1 VIYQLRKRTKLEDI
15 VYSLNLYFSGLSLR
29 NTAKAISKFIKRSH
43 TAIRD
48 WILRYKP
55 ERLFYNKTK
64 IFEYIIDETQIKVGS
79 EFIWLWV
86 AIESETKNIVATSIS
101 KERNMF
107 VAERFLYNITKDYGK
122 HPVSTDGGTW
132 YPQACKFLKL
142 QHHLHS
148 AYEKSII
155 ERMIQYIKDRTEN
168 FDDYFPCRMKNC
180 KLKHVTN
187 WLKLFAHFYNM
198 EAISL
203 TLQSLEKTS
212 KQVYYGL
219 YVIVYI

>member
-15 VYSLNLYFSGLSLR
+15 VYSLHLYFSGLSLR

-48 WILRYKP
+48 WIQRYKP
-55 ERLFYNKTK
+55 ERLFYDKTK
-64 IFEYIIDETQIKVGS
+64 ISVFIIDETHKGWLRIYLALGCNRIRNKEYCCNKYIKRAKYVC
-79 EFIWLWV
+79 
-86 AIESETKNIVATSIS
+86 SI
-101 KERNMF
+101 
-107 VAERFLYNITKDYGK
+107 ERFLYNITKDYGK

-132 YPQACKFLKL
+132 YPSQACKFLKL
-142 QHHLHS
+142 QHHIHS

-155 ERMIQYIKDRTEN
+155 EITIQYIKDRTEN
-168 FDDYFPCRMKNC
+168 FNDYFPCRMKNC

-198 EAISL
+198 ETIS
-203 TLQSLEKTS
+203 
-212 KQVYYGL
+212 
-219 YVIVYI
+219 